1 MQDSCSKV
9 AGKFHNKQL
18 LKKAFEGWH
27 GMIKKKWKDRM
38 MKACQV
44 QADTTVKD
52 VVTEYE
58 AKLDE
63 VCCYLI
69 YKMLSIYF
77 FERK

>member
-1 MQDSCSKV
+1 MQELCNKV
-9 AGKFHNKQL
+9 ADKFHNKLL
-18 LKKAFEGWH
+18 LKNAFDGWH
-27 GMIKKKWKDRM
+27 GTIKKKWKNRM

-63 VCCYLI
+63 VCCYLV
-69 YKMLSIYF
+69 
-77 FERK
+77 